1 MVIIKGVAEVL
12 AAPICFS
19 NFHFQTATMLDE
31 LQPGITLVLND
42 GGDVSDFGTSSTAR
56 RGDLPL
62 HDAYSRA
69 VMRAVKRVRPA
80 VIHITVER
88 TAARRGILPK
98 AGSGSGFVIA
108 PEGYTLTNSH
118 LISGAQSIEV
128 SLPDGREV
136 EAELVGD
143 DPETDL
149 AVIKLA
155 SSAEKYC
162 KLADS
167 SQIEVGQVA
176 IAIGSPYGFQHTVT
190 SGIVSALGRSM
201 RTKTGRLVDN
211 VIQTDAALNPGNSG
225 GPLVNAVGEVIGVN
239 TVVILPAQGLCF
251 AIASNTAKLVA
262 GWLIKE
268 GHVRRGLLG
277 LAAQN
282 AAIQRKLVRHFGLGS
297 ESGVSVMS
305 VEPESPASRAGLKS
319 GDIIIALG
327 ESAVSAV
334 DDLHRLLTGYES
346 HIETSITVL
355 RQAKKLDLSI
365 LPQAA

>member
-1 MVIIKGVAEVL
+1 
-12 AAPICFS
+12 
-19 NFHFQTATMLDE
+19 MLDE

-80 VIHITVER
+80 VIHITVEK
-88 TAARRGILPK
+88 TAVRRGILPK
-98 AGSGSGFVIA
+98 PGSGSGFIIA
-108 PEGYTLTNSH
+108 QDGYTLTNSH

-155 SSAEKYC
+155 SGAEKYC

-239 TVVILPAQGLCF
+239 TAVILPAQGICF

-282 AAIQRKLVRHFGLGS
+282 AAIQRKLVRHFGLGF

-346 HIETSITVL
+346 DIETSITVL